1 MAIYSRLNDNG
12 KKTFYIDYYFHGRR
26 IRESIGS
33 NRRGAEDALA
43 ARKADI
49 LRGEFRFQKDHRI
62 FFSDFAEEYL
72 KYAKI
77 NKRSW
82 KRDEVCMKNLLPHLG
97 DLLLSRIAP
106 SDIESYKRERL
117 KEVTPATVNRELS
130 CLKYMFTVAEKLE
143 KFEGKNPVKEVKFLQ
158 HRQYVFRVLTRE
170 EIKSLINAAV
180 EYLKPILILALNT
193 AMRKGEILN
202 LKWNDVDF
210 ENRFLFI
217 KETKSNVMRKIPMN
231 DLVIKTLKSIET
243 KSEFVF
249 TSIKTGGCF
258 KTVYNSFKT
267 ACQGAEINDCR
278 FHDLRHTAATHMIQ
292 GGADVV
298 TVSKILGH
306 SDIKMTLK
314 YCHPSDDRRLK
325 AVDLLSL
332 NFKERI
338 EEFDSHTE
346 VTSLN

>member
-12 KKTFYIDYYFHGRR
+12 KKIFYIDYYYHGKR
-26 IRESIGS
+26 IRESIGQ
-33 NRRGAEDALA
+33 NRKEAEDALA

-49 LRGEFRFQKDHRI
+49 LRGEYRFQKDHKI

-82 KRDEVCMKNLLPHLG
+82 KRDEVCIKNLLPHFG

-106 SDIESYKRERL
+106 SDIEEYKRERL
-117 KEVTPATVNRELS
+117 ERVNPATVNRELS
-130 CLKYMFTVAEKLE
+130 CLKYMFTVAEKLG

-258 KTVYNSFKT
+258 KAVYNSFKT
-267 ACQGAEINDCR
+267 ACQRAGINDCR
-278 FHDLRHTAATHMIQ
+278 FHDLRHTASTHMIQ
-292 GGADVV
+292 GGADVI
-298 TVSKILGH
+298 TVSRILGH

-314 YCHPSDDRRLK
+314 YCHPSDDSRLR
-325 AVDLLSL
+325 AVNLLSL
-332 NFKERI
+332 NFKEEI
-338 EEFDSHTE
+338 EEIDSHIQ